1 MSRDRIYLDYNAS
14 APVRP
19 EARSAMVQWLGS
31 SGNASS
37 VHGEGRAARQVI
49 ESARGIL
56 ANIVGADPQAVTF
69 VSGGTEANVT
79 ALTSH
84 WKIRGQ
90 DVEFKNLFVSGVEHP
105 SVLSGGR
112 FPVERI
118 EILAVDDTGRVKLD
132 ALEQRL
138 GACEGPVLVSV
149 MAANNE
155 TGVLQPIRE
164 IADRVHAH
172 GGYLHTDAVQAFG
185 KIDMDLAA
193 SGADVMTLSAHKIG
207 CVQGVGA
214 LIAREGLSIPSL
226 IKGGGQENYQRA
238 GTENV
243 GAIAAFGATL
253 SAYAGI
259 RNEIDEI
266 RRLRDWF
273 EAELAHIE
281 PSSVVFG
288 KGVDR
293 LVNTSCFAI
302 PGLRAETAMISF
314 DLSGIA
320 VSSGSACSSG
330 KVSASHVLKAM
341 GVEEGLAAGAIRVSI
356 GWATTKDDLSTFLQ
370 AVRAVCKN
378 QRPQGQTK
386 AA

>member
-19 EARSAMVQWLGS
+19 EARAAMVQWLDL

-37 VHGEGRAARQVI
+37 VHGEGRAARQVV
-49 ESARGIL
+49 ESARGVL
-56 ANIVGADPQAVTF
+56 AKTVGADQQAVTF
-69 VSGGTEANVT
+69 ASGGTEANVT
-79 ALTSH
+79 ALTPL
-84 WKIRGQ
+84 WKINGQ
-90 DVEFKNLFVSGVEHP
+90 AIEFKNLFVSGVEHP
-105 SVLSGGR
+105 SVLAGGR
-112 FPVERI
+112 FSTDQV

-132 ALEQRL
+132 ALEHDL

-164 IADRVHAH
+164 IADCVHAN
-172 GGYLHTDAVQAFG
+172 GGFLHTDAVQAFG
-185 KIDMDLAA
+185 KVDLDLAT
-193 SGADVMTLSAHKIG
+193 SGADVMVLSAHKIG
-207 CVQGVGA
+207 GVQGVGA
-214 LIAREGLSIPSL
+214 MITREGLSIPAL
-226 IKGGGQENYQRA
+226 IKGGGQENYRRA

-259 RNEIDEI
+259 RDEFDEI

-293 LVNTSCFAI
+293 LANTSCFAI

-341 GVEEGLAAGAIRVSI
+341 GIEEGLAAGAIRVSI
-356 GWATTKDDLSTFLQ
+356 GWATTEDDLSTFLQ